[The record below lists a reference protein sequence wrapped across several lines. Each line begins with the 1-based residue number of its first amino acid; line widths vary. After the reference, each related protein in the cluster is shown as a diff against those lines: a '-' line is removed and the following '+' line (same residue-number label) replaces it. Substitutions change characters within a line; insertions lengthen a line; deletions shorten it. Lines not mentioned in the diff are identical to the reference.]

1 MKTIFIKIIAIL
13 LLINPVV
20 VFSSGIVNKSSAEP
34 AGSVIKLNA
43 LLSGKNEGEI
53 ISLDSNVNRQFLSLS
68 RKDLKVWDVSEQELI
83 KSIKRSDRGYYV
95 DAKFSND
102 GLNLYVLTEK
112 LFSVYSLKDFTEI
125 FSIPVGGGY
134 KYYDFE
140 ITEDDSKLYT
150 LSQNGLVSV
159 YDLIQ
164 KEEITRFSVNT
175 SKSIELSPN
184 EKYIFGFKSYKG
196 SIYQSQTGE
205 LVNTLEYERSLQNSF
220 FVDNNNIASIQ
231 GGRKTNLGVTSY
243 QTDYSSSNFKS
254 LEKTS
259 TMTMAKKVSSFKV
272 IENLE
277 LSLVAFKGDENV
289 RILDTKVQGK
299 DAEIVT
305 VANIAKKGIH
315 LSSNARMLAVGTNE
329 GHFKIYDTAEVF
341 TSVSVLAETPK
352 VEAAKVEM
360 PKAATPSVMI
370 VEAVTPEVIVPELVA
385 PAQTLKIIASV
396 TEGIAPLEVMFSIV
410 SGYPEQVDSYYINL
424 SGKESLSNGPP
435 PMTLTKIFHKPGS
448 FKVFVAI
455 KDKAGKVVD
464 SEVIIK
470 TREQTFSDFKATYQ

>member
-1 MKTIFIKIIAIL
+1 MKTIFIKTIVIL
-13 LLINPVV
+13 LIISPVV
-20 VFSSGIVNKSSAEP
+20 VFSSEIVNKSSAEP
-34 AGSVIKLNA
+34 AGSVIKLKA

-53 ISLDSNVNRQFLSLS
+53 ISLDSNVNRQVLSLS

-83 KSIKRSDRGYYV
+83 KSIKRSGSGYYV
-95 DAKFSND
+95 DAKFSNN

-140 ITEDDSKLYT
+140 ITEEDSKLYT
-150 LSQNGLVSV
+150 LSKNGLVTV

-164 KEEITRFSVNT
+164 KEEITRFSMNT

-196 SIYQSQTGE
+196 SIYQSKTGE
-205 LVNTLEYERSLQNSF
+205 LVNTLEYERNLQNSF

-231 GGRKTNLGVTSY
+231 GDRKTKLGVTGY

-259 TMTMAKKVSSFKV
+259 NMTMAKKVSSFKV
-272 IENLE
+272 IEDLE
-277 LSLVAFKGDENV
+277 LSLVAFEGDENV
-289 RILDTKVQGK
+289 RILNPKVQTK
-299 DAEIVT
+299 DLEIVT

-315 LSSNARMLAVGTNE
+315 LSSNARMLAVGTKE
-329 GHFKIYDTAEVF
+329 GHFKIYDTAELF
-341 TSVSVLAETPK
+341 TAEPVVVGVPK
-352 VEAAKVEM
+352 IEVPE
-360 PKAATPSVMI
+360 I
-370 VEAVTPEVIVPELVA
+370 VTPTVVILETVVPEIKAPEETVPEFVA

-455 KDKAGKVVD
+455 KDKAGNVVD

>member
-1 MKTIFIKIIAIL
+1 
-13 LLINPVV
+13 
-20 VFSSGIVNKSSAEP
+20 
-34 AGSVIKLNA
+34 
-43 LLSGKNEGEI
+43 
-53 ISLDSNVNRQFLSLS
+53 
-68 RKDLKVWDVSEQELI
+68 
-83 KSIKRSDRGYYV
+83 
-95 DAKFSND
+95 
-102 GLNLYVLTEK
+102 
-112 LFSVYSLKDFTEI
+112 LKDFTEI
-125 FSIPVGGGY
+125 LSIPVGGGY

-259 TMTMAKKVSSFKV
+259 NMTMAKKVSSFKV
-272 IENLE
+272 IEDLE
-277 LSLVAFKGDENV
+277 LSLVAFEDDENV

-352 VEAAKVEM
+352 VEATKVEM
-360 PKAATPSVMI
+360 PKAAIPSVMI
-370 VEAVTPEVIVPELVA
+370 VEAVIPEVKVSEETVPEFVA

-435 PMTLTKIFHKPGS
+435 PMTFTKIFHKPGS

-455 KDKAGKVVD
+455 KDKAGNVVD